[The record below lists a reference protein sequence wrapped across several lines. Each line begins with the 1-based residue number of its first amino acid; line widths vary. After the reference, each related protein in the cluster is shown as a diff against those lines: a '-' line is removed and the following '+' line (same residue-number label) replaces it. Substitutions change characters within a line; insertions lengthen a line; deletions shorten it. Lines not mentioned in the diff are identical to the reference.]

1 MKKHAVQG
9 IGQRPDLT
17 PSSAVPSEAL
27 SVDGNLSMIYLRML
41 LRESNRIKRRADKQS
56 ITDVPSVRE
65 NSSLKACRL
74 TMPYQSEPSSH
85 GINSLSDYF
94 ANLPISKPSA
104 KKIIKKKQNKKGK
117 KLESKSN
124 H

>member
-1 MKKHAVQG
+1 MVDV
-9 IGQRPDLT
+9 GQKPGT
-17 PSSAVPSEAL
+17 PVSSDPPCVDPSVAGDPNQTFL
-27 SVDGNLSMIYLRML
+27 QML
-41 LRESNRIKRRADKQS
+41 IREQKRIRRLGEKQS

>member
-27 SVDGNLSMIYLRML
+27 SVDGSPSTIYLRML

-56 ITDVPSVRE
+56 ITDVQCVKKNGPLSR
-65 NSSLKACRL
+65 CRL
-74 TMPYQSEPSSH
+74 TTKNQLAPSSL
-85 GINSLSDYF
+85 GTIL
-94 ANLPISKPSA
+94 SKPSIVR
-104 KKIIKKKQNKKGK
+104 KKTYKLSVKTATKQK
-117 KLESKSN
+117 
-124 H
+124 